1 MLREI
6 IKIDEEKC
14 DGCGACVPS
23 CHEGAIQI
31 IEGKARLI
39 SDLFCDGLGACIGHC
54 PTGAI
59 TIEKREA
66 EPYNEVKVMDIMIA
80 KPDSV
85 IKAHLIHLF
94 EHNEKEL
101 LNQALEYLKSKDKKI
116 EVEFGKIESEEQ
128 NHQGCPGSKMINLN
142 VLKSAPPKAIKE
154 AKNDSQLEQWPVMLH
169 LVNPNASYF
178 KNKELVIM
186 STCGPIAS
194 ANIHKD
200 YLAGRAVVVACPK
213 LDNTE
218 PYIDKLSAI
227 FAIGEVKKAIIVR
240 MEVPCCGGLSQFA
253 MIAAMR
259 DSMNLKLEEH
269 TLSLEGNL
277 INNRIIYNKLEIC

>member
-1 MLREI
+1 MMLREI

-66 EPYNEVKVMDIMIA
+66 EPYDEIKVMDIMIT

-85 IKAHLIHLF
+85 IKAHLLHLF
-94 EHNEKEL
+94 EHNEKDL

-116 EVEFGKIESEEQ
+116 DLDFENKGSEQQ
-128 NHQGCPGSKMINLN
+128 NQGCAGSKMINLN
-142 VLKSAPPKAIKE
+142 VLKQAAPKAIKE
-154 AKNDSQLEQWPVMLH
+154 AKNESQLEQWPVMLH

-186 STCGPIAS
+186 STCGPVAS
-194 ANIHKD
+194 ANVHKD
-200 YLAGRAVVVACPK
+200 YLEGRAVVVACPK

-218 PYIDKLSAI
+218 PYIDKLSSI
-227 FAIGEVKKAIIVR
+227 FSIGEISKAIVVK
-240 MEVPCCGGLSQFA
+240 MEVPCCGGLSRIA
-253 MIAAMR
+253 MISAMR
-259 DSMNLKLEEH
+259 DNLSITLEEH
-269 TLSLEGNL
+269 TLSLEGEL
-277 INNRIIYNKLEIC
+277 INNRVIYNKV

>member
-6 IKIDEEKC
+6 IKIDEDKC

-23 CHEGAIQI
+23 CHEGAIQVI
-31 IEGKARLI
+31 DGKARLI

-66 EPYNEVKVMDIMIA
+66 EPYDEIKVMDIMIT
-80 KPDSV
+80 KPDNV

-101 LNQALEYLKSKDKKI
+101 LSQALEYLKSKDKNIQVDFENKQK
-116 EVEFGKIESEEQ
+116 EES
-128 NHQGCPGSKMINLN
+128 NNQGCPGSKMINLN
-142 VLKSAPPKAIKE
+142 VLKPKAPKTIKE
-154 AKNDSQLEQWPVMLH
+154 AKNESQLEQWPVMLH

-186 STCGPIAS
+186 STCGPVAS
-194 ANIHKD
+194 ANVHKE
-200 YLAGRAVVVACPK
+200 YLAGRAVVIACPK

-218 PYIDKLSAI
+218 PYIDKLSGI
-227 FAIGEVKKAIIVR
+227 FTIAGVKKAIIVR
-240 MEVPCCGGLSQFA
+240 MEVPCCGGLSQMA
-253 MIAAMR
+253 MISAMR
-259 DSMNLKLEEH
+259 DNLNLTLEEH
-269 TLSLEGNL
+269 TLSLEGEL
-277 INNRIIYNKLEIC
+277 INNRIIYNKV

>member
-66 EPYNEVKVMDIMIA
+66 EPYDEIKVMDIMIT

-85 IKAHLIHLF
+85 IKAHLVHLF
-94 EHNEKEL
+94 EHNEKDL
-101 LNQALEYLKSKDKKI
+101 LNQALEYLKSKDKIIDLDFENKAP
-116 EVEFGKIESEEQ
+116 EQ
-128 NHQGCPGSKMINLN
+128 QNQGCAGSKMISLN
-142 VLKSAPPKAIKE
+142 VLKQAAPKAIKE
-154 AKNDSQLEQWPVMLH
+154 AKNESQLEQWPVMLH

-186 STCGPIAS
+186 STCGPVAS
-194 ANIHKD
+194 ANVHKD

-213 LDNTE
+213 LDITE
-218 PYIDKLSAI
+218 PYIDKLSSI
-227 FAIGEVKKAIIVR
+227 FSIGEISKAIVVK
-240 MEVPCCGGLSQFA
+240 MEVPCCGGLSRIA
-253 MIAAMR
+253 MISAMR
-259 DSMNLKLEEH
+259 DNLSITLEEH
-269 TLSLEGNL
+269 TLSLEGEL
-277 INNRIIYNKLEIC
+277 INNRVIYNKV

>member
-1 MLREI
+1 MKLLREI
-6 IKIDEEKC
+6 IKIDEDKC

-39 SDLFCDGLGACIGHC
+39 SDLFCDGLGACIGYC

-66 EPYNEVKVMDIMIA
+66 EKYDEIKVMDIMIT

-85 IKAHLIHLF
+85 IKAHLLHLF

-101 LNQALEYLKSKDKKI
+101 LNQALKYLKNKDKIVQVDFDNKQK
-116 EVEFGKIESEEQ
+116 EESS
-128 NHQGCPGSKMINLN
+128 NQGCLGSKMINLN
-142 VLKSAPPKAIKE
+142 VLKAVAPKPLKE
-154 AKNDSQLEQWPVMLH
+154 AKNESLLEQWPVMLH

-186 STCGPIAS
+186 STCGPVAS
-194 ANIHKD
+194 ANIHKE
-200 YLAGRAVVVACPK
+200 YLLGRAVVVACPK
-213 LDNTE
+213 LDNTS
-218 PYIDKLSAI
+218 PYVDKLSAI
-227 FAIGEVKKAIIVR
+227 FAIGEVKKAIIVK
-240 MEVPCCGGLSQFA
+240 MEVPCCGGLSQMA
-253 MIAAMR
+253 MLSAMKE
-259 DSMNLKLEEH
+259 NVNIILEEH
-269 TLSLEGNL
+269 TLSLEGEL
-277 INNRIIYNKLEIC
+277 INNRIIYNGV